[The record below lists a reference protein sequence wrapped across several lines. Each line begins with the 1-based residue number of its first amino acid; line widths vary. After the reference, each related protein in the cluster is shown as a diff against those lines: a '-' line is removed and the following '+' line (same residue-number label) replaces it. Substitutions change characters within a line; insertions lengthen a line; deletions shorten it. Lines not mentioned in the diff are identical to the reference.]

1 MSGPSPL
8 LTFLATY
15 ALLYAGFGTQS
26 PFVPALLGERGLQTQ
41 DIGLVLAA
49 AMVVRVIVGP
59 LVAHVA
65 DRLHRHTLFLCG
77 CALLAALA
85 TVSLLL
91 ARAVASLLVVALLH
105 AAVLAP
111 IVPISDA
118 LAATAARASER
129 GAGRHFDYGWLRAAG
144 SAAFALGTLLSG
156 WRAGAAGLAAAMS
169 VSGALLALGG
179 AVALVLPNL
188 PLARSSTTMPRATML
203 RDGMLLLTL
212 RVYRRILMAAA
223 LLWGSHALHDTFS
236 VIRWRSAGIGFFTI
250 SALWSVSVFA
260 EVVVF
265 LLIGP
270 WLVQR
275 VGPSRSMVLA
285 VGAGVIRW
293 TVAAF
298 TTSPGLLACIQLLHG
313 LTFALFHLAAIR
325 LIVAVAPVRLAATA
339 QAIYGTLSVGLA
351 SALVTLASG
360 VLYAR
365 AGGAA
370 FLIMAVLC
378 LLALPVCAGLGDG
391 REPQF
396 IALVERTADTFL
408 PNPMGR
414 ATQLRLWRLR

>member
-1 MSGPSPL
+1 LS
-8 LTFLATY
+8 
-15 ALLYAGFGTQS
+15 
-26 PFVPALLGERGLQTQ
+26 ERGLQAQ

-49 AMVVRVIVGP
+49 AVVVRVIAGP

-91 ARAVASLLVVALLH
+91 ASALAGLLGIALLH
-105 AAVLAP
+105 AAVLGP

-118 LAATAARASER
+118 LAATAAQAGER
-129 GAGRHFDYGWLRAAG
+129 GAGRNFQYGWLRAAG
-144 SAAFALGTLLSG
+144 SAAFALGTLVSG
-156 WRAGAAGLAAAMS
+156 WQAGATGLAAAMS
-169 VSGALLALGG
+169 ISGALLALGS
-179 AVALVLPNL
+179 AVAMVLPNL
-188 PLARSSTTMPRATML
+188 PLARSSATLPRVTMF
-203 RDGMLLLTL
+203 RDGKFLLSL

-236 VIRWRSAGIGFFTI
+236 VIRWRSAGIDFFTV

-275 VGPSRSMVLA
+275 IGPSRSMALA
-285 VGAGVIRW
+285 AGAGVIRW

-298 TTSPGLLACIQLLHG
+298 TTSAGLLACIQLLHG

-378 LLALPVCAGLGDG
+378 LLAVPICAELGDVRERG
-391 REPQF
+391 RS
-396 IALVERTADTFL
+396 V
-408 PNPMGR
+408 GC
-414 ATQLRLWRLR
+414 